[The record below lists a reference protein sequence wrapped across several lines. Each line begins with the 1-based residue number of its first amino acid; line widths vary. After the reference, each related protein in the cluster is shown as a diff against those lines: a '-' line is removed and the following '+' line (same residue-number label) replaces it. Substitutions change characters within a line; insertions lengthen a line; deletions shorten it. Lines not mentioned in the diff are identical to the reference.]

1 MRWRSLVSLLGLVC
15 LMPASAFPEAVLL
28 TSAGVN
34 ITMLFP
40 QTYLEGEGAT
50 NAEYLEAAALVN
62 GKVSDYGVVLRG
74 TNGGAQFG
82 GIQLRLLS
90 SDLLQQFGPE
100 PMFPFSGLPD
110 AFLPPDLGTFHLH
123 NSNYDGVPT
132 TYTGDFT
139 YTGTPT
145 TPVLPTD
152 DFKLTNSNT
161 KITFTLPELVLPSK
175 FFSIIDQADSFFL
188 PNVPVTVNGTTS
200 LDTLQFFLRGGGVRG
215 GLQIYNGPCDP
226 QTYIFSFCDGGL
238 LGYNGAFGPEIFVG
252 GVYSPGFA
260 PGEFDLTDESG
271 EGYHVSIAPTASAET
286 PEPSSLL
293 LLGTGL
299 LGAVAALRRQRA
311 PEASRGEVGARVSGV

>member
-1 MRWRSLVSLLGLVC
+1 MDRRAFTILLWVAC

-34 ITMLFP
+34 ITLLFP
-40 QTYLEGEGAT
+40 QTYLQGEGAT
-50 NAEYLEAAALVN
+50 NAEYLDAAALVN
-62 GKVSDYGVVLRG
+62 GKVADYGVALIG

-100 PMFPFSGLPD
+100 PMFPFSGYPE

-123 NSNYDGVPT
+123 NLNYDGVPT

-139 YTGTPT
+139 YTGTLNI
-145 TPVLPTD
+145 PVLPTD
-152 DFKLTNSNT
+152 DFTLTNSNT
-161 KITFTLPELVLPSK
+161 QITFTLPELVIPSE
-175 FFSIIDQADSFFL
+175 FFAYIDQADSFFL
-188 PNVPVTVNGTTS
+188 TDVPVTVNGTTS
-200 LDTLQFFLRGGGVRG
+200 LDTLQFFERGGGDRG

-271 EGYHVSIAPTASAET
+271 EGYHVSIAPTASAAT

-293 LLGTGL
+293 LLGTGV
-299 LGAVAALRRQRA
+299 LGAVAAVRRR
-311 PEASRGEVGARVSGV
+311 RGAEGVEG